1 MTSLT
6 PLLIAFPKGR
16 LGDELIPLL
25 RGTPLA
31 LEAQALRSR
40 VLRIPTATPG
50 VYALLLKGTDLPRY
64 VAAGV
69 ASLGIVGSDT
79 LDEMDMDLLE
89 LADLGFGACRLSLC
103 ALEGVSL
110 EALRAK
116 PHLRLATK
124 FPKATEAWLGREGLT
139 AELVPL
145 SSSAELAPLL
155 GLADAIV
162 DLVQTGS
169 TLKAHGLVET
179 AVLGRSSARLVA
191 ARGATLS
198 DPGRIRELAD
208 LLLAALRTK
217 SADRIPLDQTR
228 TSP

>member
-1 MTSLT
+1 MTAST
-6 PLLIAFPKGR
+6 LLIAFPKGR
-16 LGDELIPLL
+16 LGDELVPKLA
-25 RGTPLA
+25 GTPLA
-31 LEAQALRSR
+31 LDAEALKSR

-50 VYALLLKGTDLPRY
+50 VAALLLKGADLPRY

-79 LDEMDMDLLE
+79 LDEMDVDLLE

-103 ALEGVSL
+103 AREGMPLES
-110 EALRAK
+110 LRAR

-124 FPKATEAWLGREGLT
+124 FPRATEAWLAREGLT

-162 DLVQTGS
+162 DLVQTGG
-169 TLKAHGLVET
+169 TLRAHGLVET
-179 AVLGRSSARLVA
+179 AVLGHSSARLVA
-191 ARGATLS
+191 ARGAYLS
-198 DPGRIRELAD
+198 EPGRLRPLAD
-208 LLLAALRTK
+208 QLTALLRRK
-217 SADRIPLDQTR
+217 V
-228 TSP
+228 

>member
-1 MTSLT
+1 MT
-6 PLLIAFPKGR
+6 PAPILIAFPKGR
-16 LGDELIPLL
+16 LGDELVPRLA
-25 RGTPLA
+25 GTPLA
-31 LEAQALRSR
+31 LDPAALNSR

-50 VYALLLKGTDLPRY
+50 VFALLLKGTDLPRY

-79 LDEMDMDLLE
+79 LDELDMDLLE

-103 ALEGVSL
+103 AQAGVTL

-124 FPKATEAWLGREGLT
+124 FLRATEAWLVREELT

-145 SSSAELAPLL
+145 SSSVELAPLL

-162 DLVQTGS
+162 DLVQTGG
-169 TLKAHGLVET
+169 TLRAHGLVET
-179 AVLGRSSARLVA
+179 AVLGRASARLVA
-191 ARGATLS
+191 ARGAYLS
-198 DPGRIRELAD
+198 EPGRIRPLAE
-208 LLLAALRTK
+208 LLLRALKDET
-217 SADRIPLDQTR
+217 
-228 TSP
+228 